1 MIWANVTKFGQNS
14 IAPIFLAGT
23 FMIEGTMHNNCKEI
37 SAECNITK
45 ALHETGSMKSKGNN
59 NNITSFASYHCK
71 KSKNVLIL
79 STLHPD
85 VPIHT
90 EENSKKKLKLFFL

>member
-1 MIWANVTKFGQNS
+1 MIWANITKFEQNS
-14 IAPIFLAGT
+14 IAPKIFWASTL
-23 FMIEGTMHNNCKEI
+23 MIEGTVHNDRKKI
-37 SAECNITK
+37 PAECKMAK
-45 ALHETGSMKSKGNN
+45 APDETSVMKSKGRNN
-59 NNITSFASYHCK
+59 TITTLPSYQCK

-90 EENSKKKLKLFFL
+90 EGNSKT